1 MNTKTTVE
9 MRIWGQPVGVVGID
23 PDRPGTYIFEYFPA
37 WSRKGI
43 ELAPFQ
49 MPTGTA
55 ATRRVVWSFPQIGRG
70 FRGLPGL
77 VADALPDAFG
87 NRLIDAYLARR
98 GLSGGQVTAIDRLAY
113 MAKRGMGALEFHPGV
128 GSRKDLAGMLD
139 MSALVEEARQ
149 VVSGQLGSPSEAA
162 ESLKEIIKVGTSAGG
177 ARPKAVVAWNPATSE
192 VRSGQFDVP
201 EGFEHW
207 LLKFDGV
214 GQASDDLGTPNG
226 YGKIEYAYY
235 LMATAAGI
243 GMSRCELLVE
253 NGRAHF
259 MTRRFDR
266 DGNRKHHV
274 QSLCALQ
281 HLDYMDPR
289 SHAYEQLFTTIDV
302 LGLGDGART
311 QAFRRMAFN
320 FMASNNDDHTK
331 NFAFMMREGGGW
343 ELAPAYDVTYAY
355 RKESEWVS
363 AHQMSVNGKFAGAG
377 REDFLRVAD
386 TFAVPGAKGIL
397 DQVRNATEQWAGFA
411 AKGGVP
417 EKEARRLM
425 AAFRPV

>member
-9 MRIWGQPVGVVGID
+9 MRAWGHPVGVVGID
-23 PDRPGTYIFEYFPA
+23 PDRAGAYIFEYFPA
-37 WSRKGI
+37 WSRQGI
-43 ELAPFQ
+43 ELAPLQ
-49 MPTGTA
+49 MPTRTA

-70 FRGLPGL
+70 FKGLPGL

-87 NRLIDAYLARR
+87 NRLIDAYLARK
-98 GLSGGQVTAIDRLAY
+98 GLTAGQVTAIDRLAY
-113 MAKRGMGALEFHPGV
+113 MAKRGMGALEFHPAI

-149 VVSGQLGSPSEAA
+149 VVTGQIGSPSEAT
-162 ESLKEIIKVGTSAGG
+162 ESLQEIIKVGTSAGG
-177 ARPKAVVAWNPATSE
+177 ARPKAVIAWNPATSE

-214 GQASDDLGTPNG
+214 GHAGADLGTPAG
-226 YGKIEYAYY
+226 YGRIEYGYY

-243 GMSRCELLVE
+243 RMSQCRLLEE

-281 HLDYMDPR
+281 HLDYMEPR
-289 SHAYEQLFTTIDV
+289 SHAYEQLFSTIRAM
-302 LGLGDGART
+302 GLGEAART
-311 QAFRRMAFN
+311 EAFRRMAFN
-320 FMASNNDDHTK
+320 FVASNHDDHTK
-331 NFAFMMREGGGW
+331 NFAFMMKEGGDW
-343 ELAPAYDVTYAY
+343 QLAPAYDVTYAY
-355 RKESEWVS
+355 RPESEWVS
-363 AHQMSVNGKFAGAG
+363 AHQMSVNGKFANAG
-377 REDFLRVAD
+377 REDFLALAD
-386 TFAVPGAKGIL
+386 TFAVPGARDIIEE
-397 DQVRNATEQWAGFA
+397 VWAAALRWPEFA
-411 AKGGVP
+411 AKAGVP
-417 EKEARRLM
+417 EGDAARLM
-425 AAFRPV
+425 GTFRGP